1 MGNCLQGKSKNPNT
15 KPTEIIQRKKQ
26 EQFNDMETVQPQPVI
41 APPPQEILKE
51 IPSKIF
57 YFHFFYIC

>member
-1 MGNCLQGKSKNPNT
+1 MGNCLQGKQKNPNVH
-15 KPTEIIQRKKQ
+15 TEQTFQRKQQ

-51 IPSKIF
+51 IPSKI
-57 YFHFFYIC
+57 YLFHAFLYC